1 MRNDIHKPITHCQ
14 RPLAAIEMTLDELLI
29 TQIVKGHFIEFLGS
43 IIIGY
48 LSFFGFD
55 DAFF

>member
-1 MRNDIHKPITHCQ
+1 MRNGTHKPSTYCQ
-14 RPLAAIEMTLDELLI
+14 WRVAIEMTLDELLI

-48 LSFFGFD
+48 LSFLLTW
-55 DAFF
+55 